1 MKRNLILATL
11 LTVLAGPTAFSKTE
25 VEMLRALCS
34 EQERQILKLEEENSR
49 LRSDS
54 SEKRPAT
61 DRIDLISTAISKPA
75 ASAGSS
81 KPTAATERIYVV
93 QAGDSFPKI
102 SKKTGVPEAT
112 LASLNGIKPNAV
124 IHPGQKLKLPAVAG
138 APAAQVAAVEAPVQK
153 PQPSQA
159 IHTVQSGDTFFSIAK
174 KHGMSTAALIAANP
188 SVKPAALRL
197 GQQINLG
204 TASKTTAST
213 PPAAAA
219 APAPAAAPAH
229 PEKPVTKQA
238 AAPGPEK
245 RIRPV
250 MIEGEMTYGAFAAQ
264 HGTDAERLNALNGL
278 DLTTATVL
286 AKGSELYVP
295 ATR

>member
-1 MKRNLILATL
+1 MLATL
-11 LTVLAGPTAFSKTE
+11 LMVLAGPTAFSKTE

-54 SEKRPAT
+54 TEKRPAT

-81 KPTAATERIYVV
+81 KPAAATERIYVV

-102 SKKTGVPEAT
+102 SKKTGVPEAA

-124 IHPGQKLKLPAVAG
+124 IHPGQKLKLPAG
-138 APAAQVAAVEAPVQK
+138 AEVPAAQVAAVEAPLQK

-159 IHTVQSGDTFFSIAK
+159 THTVQSGDTFFSIAK
-174 KHGMSTAALIAANP
+174 KHGISTAALIAANP

-204 TASKTTAST
+204 IASATTANT
-213 PPAAAA
+213 Q
-219 APAPAAAPAH
+219 PAAAPSPAAA
-229 PEKPVTKQA
+229 PTPQEKPVTEQA
-238 AAPGPEK
+238 ASPSAEK

-295 ATR
+295 ASR